1 MLVALTLA
9 GIVAAALPPPDRRP
23 AVGAFELA
31 AGRAGEFEVGMSVD
45 EAYQRAGHSRVRLVP
60 SFPEGM
66 FQPRLEIR
74 LSGFGRGPALVAEV
88 ERSPC
93 LYYAMTSISV
103 YDPRFRTK
111 NGLGVGSTWAEIKH
125 LYREAAV
132 VGMDTDTGPTIYI
145 RDLGLALHLDPSR
158 AVTDATRVEA
168 VGLGPAS
175 EDVMARRCS
184 GK

>member
-1 MLVALTLA
+1 MTLA
-9 GIVAAALPPPDRRP
+9 GFVAAAPPPPDRRP
-23 AVGAFELA
+23 AVGAFELT
-31 AGRAGEFEVGMSVD
+31 AGRAGKFEVGMSVD
-45 EAYQRAGHSRVRLVP
+45 ETYWRAGHSRVRLVP

-66 FQPRLEIR
+66 FQPLLEIR
-74 LSGFGRGPALVAEV
+74 LPGFGRGPALVADIELG
-88 ERSPC
+88 PC
-93 LYYAMTSISV
+93 LYYVMTGISV

-125 LYREAAV
+125 LYPEAEV
-132 VGMDTDTGPTIYI
+132 IGIDTDNGPSIAI
-145 RDLGLALHLDPSR
+145 RDLGLTLHMDPSR

-175 EDVMARRCS
+175 EEAMARRCS